1 MDDRGDQGDRGDRG
15 DRGDWGDW
23 CNRGN
28 RAVQTCY
35 RAPIGS
41 ILKLLLTD
49 PPTHRPD

>member
-15 DRGDWGDW
+15 DRGDWRDRGDW
-23 CNRGN
+23 CN

>member
-23 CNRGN
+23 CNRGDW
-28 RAVQTCY
+28 AVQIRY

-41 ILKLLLTD
+41 SLKLSLSD
-49 PPTHRPD
+49 RPE